1 VANFLFFRLIDI
13 CRFCADKQNKEMLKQ
28 KKKHIDLTTDF
39 LTIPEH
45 YESPLDLKKTQEA
58 IDLIKETFR
67 RGLAKALN
75 LSRVSAPIMVYAN
88 SGINDDLNGIER
100 PVSFPLGAT
109 GETGE
114 IVQSLAK
121 WKRMALAD
129 YDFEPGEGL
138 YANMNAVRPDE
149 LPDKFHS
156 LYVDQWDWERIM
168 GEDERNSKFLEYIV
182 QEIYTVIRD
191 TEKIVCEHYP
201 GLPEPYLPEKI
212 HFITAEALLQRYPD
226 KCPKERETA
235 LAKEFGAIF
244 IRGIGAPLSNG
255 KPHDGRAADYDD
267 WSTPAE
273 DGHPGLNG
281 DIIIYNRI
289 LDTAMELS
297 SMGIRVNREALLRQ
311 LKQKKEMHKTK
322 LYFHK
327 RLLNGELPQ
336 TIGGGIGQSRLCM
349 FFLRKVHIG
358 EVHSSIW
365 PDEIRKICRDHNIHL
380 L

>member
-1 VANFLFFRLIDI
+1 
-13 CRFCADKQNKEMLKQ
+13 MLKQ

-58 IDLIKETFR
+58 IDLIRENFR
-67 RGLAKALN
+67 SALAKNLN

-88 SGINDDLNGIER
+88 SGINDNLNGTER
-100 PVSFPLGAT
+100 PVSFPIGVT

-129 YDFEPGEGL
+129 YDFKPGEGL
-138 YANMNAVRPDE
+138 YTNMNAVRPDE

-156 LYVDQWDWERIM
+156 LYVDQWDWELIM
-168 GEDERNSKFLEYIV
+168 RKNERNRAFLEKIV
-182 QEIYTVIRD
+182 QKIYTVIQD
-191 TEKIVCEHYP
+191 TEKHVCEHYP
-201 GLPEPYLPEKI
+201 ELPEPYLPETI
-212 HFITAEALLQRYPD
+212 NFFTAEEVLRRYPD
-226 KCPKERETA
+226 KDPKERETA
-235 LAKEFGAIF
+235 LAKEFGAVF
-244 IRGIGAPLSNG
+244 IRGIGASLSNG
-255 KPHDGRAADYDD
+255 RPHDGRAADYDD

-289 LDTAMELS
+289 LDSAMELS
-297 SMGIRVNREALLRQ
+297 SMGIRVDPETLIHQ
-311 LKQKKEMHKTK
+311 LQVKKETHKTK

-365 PDEIRKICRDHNIHL
+365 PDAIRKICKDHNIHL

>member
-1 VANFLFFRLIDI
+1 
-13 CRFCADKQNKEMLKQ
+13 MLNQ

-67 RGLAKALN
+67 RNLAKALN
-75 LSRVSAPIMVYAN
+75 LCRVSAPIMVYAN
-88 SGINDDLNGIER
+88 SGINDYLNGTER

-129 YDFEPGEGL
+129 YDFDPGEGL
-138 YANMNAVRPDE
+138 YTNMNAVRPDE
-149 LPDKFHS
+149 VPDKFHS

-168 GEDERNSKFLEYIV
+168 RDDERNISFLESIV
-182 QEIYTVIRD
+182 KKIYEVIRN
-191 TEKIVCEHYP
+191 TEKAVCDYYP

-212 HFITAEALLQRYPD
+212 HFFTAEEVLQRYPD
-226 KCPKERETA
+226 KNPKDREIA
-235 LAKEFGAIF
+235 LTREFGAVF
-244 IRGIGAPLSNG
+244 IRGIGAALSNG
-255 KPHDGRAADYDD
+255 LPHDGRAADYDD

-273 DGHPGLNG
+273 DDHPGLNG
-281 DIIIYNRI
+281 DIIIHNKI

-297 SMGIRVNREALLRQ
+297 SMGIRVNRDALLRQ
-311 LKQKKEMHKTK
+311 LDIRNEMDKTK
-322 LYFHK
+322 LYFHQ
-327 RLLNGELPQ
+327 RLLNEELPQ

-349 FFLRKVHIG
+349 FFLRKAHIG

-365 PDEIRKICRDHNIHL
+365 PDEIRKICKEHNIHL

>member
-1 VANFLFFRLIDI
+1 
-13 CRFCADKQNKEMLKQ
+13 MLDQ

-58 IDLIKETFR
+58 IDLIRETFR
-67 RGLAKALN
+67 RALANALN
-75 LSRVSAPIMVYAN
+75 LCRVSAPIMVYAD
-88 SGINDDLNGIER
+88 SGINDYLNGTER

-129 YDFEPGEGL
+129 YDFEPGDGL
-138 YANMNAVRPDE
+138 YTNMNAVRPDE
-149 LPDKFHS
+149 IPDKFHS

-168 GEDERNSKFLEYIV
+168 RDEEKNISFLEDIV
-182 QEIYTVIRD
+182 TKIYAVMRN
-191 TEKIVCEHYP
+191 TEKIVCDCYP
-201 GLPEPYLPEKI
+201 ELPEPYLPEKI
-212 HFITAEALLQRYPD
+212 HFFTAEAVLRRYPD
-226 KCPKERETA
+226 KNPKERENA
-235 LAKEFGAIF
+235 LAKEYGAVF
-244 IRGIGAPLSNG
+244 IRGIGASLSNG
-255 KPHDGRAADYDD
+255 LPHDGRAADYDD

-289 LDTAMELS
+289 LNTAMELS
-297 SMGIRVNREALLRQ
+297 SMGIRVDREALLRQ
-311 LKQKKEMHKTK
+311 LHLRNEMNKSK
-322 LYFHK
+322 LYFHQ
-327 RLLNGELPQ
+327 RLLSGDLPQ

-349 FFLRKVHIG
+349 FFLRKAHIG

-365 PDEIRKICRDHNIHL
+365 PDEIRRICKEHNIHL

>member
-1 VANFLFFRLIDI
+1 
-13 CRFCADKQNKEMLKQ
+13 MLKQ

-45 YESPLDLKKTQEA
+45 YESPLDLKQTQEA

-67 RGLAKALN
+67 RSLARTLN

-88 SGINDDLNGIER
+88 SGINDYLNGIER
-100 PVSFPLGAT
+100 PVSFPIGIT
-109 GETGE
+109 RETGE

-138 YANMNAVRPDE
+138 YTNMNAVRPDE
-149 LPDKFHS
+149 MPDKFHS
-156 LYVDQWDWERIM
+156 LYVDQWDWELIM
-168 GEDERNSKFLEYIV
+168 RDHERHVLFLESIV
-182 QEIYTVIRD
+182 KKIYTVVRE
-191 TEKIVCEHYP
+191 TEKIVCEHYTQI
-201 GLPEPYLPEKI
+201 PEPYLPESI
-212 HFITAEALLQRYPD
+212 TFFTAEEALQRYPGLNS
-226 KCPKERETA
+226 KERETN
-235 LAKEFGAIF
+235 LAREYGAIF
-244 IRGIGAPLSNG
+244 IRGIGAPLSDGN
-255 KPHDGRAADYDD
+255 PHDGRAADYDD
-267 WSTPAE
+267 WSTPAD

-281 DIIIYNRI
+281 DIIIYNQI

-297 SMGIRVNREALLRQ
+297 SMGIRVDREALLLQ
-311 LKQKKEMHKTK
+311 LKLRKEMNKTK
-322 LYFHK
+322 LYFHQ
-327 RLLNGELPQ
+327 RLLNNELPQ

-365 PDEIRKICRDHNIHL
+365 PDEIRRICKEHNIHL

>member
-1 VANFLFFRLIDI
+1 
-13 CRFCADKQNKEMLKQ
+13 MLKQ
-28 KKKHIDLTTDF
+28 KKKYIDLTTDF

-45 YESPLDLKKTQEA
+45 YESPLDLKKTQVA
-58 IDLIKETFR
+58 IDLIRETFR
-67 RGLAKALN
+67 QSLARALN

-138 YANMNAVRPDE
+138 YTNMNAVRPDE

-168 GEDERNSKFLEYIV
+168 RDDERNHTFLNSIV
-182 QEIYTVIRD
+182 QKIYAVIRD
-191 TEKIVCEHYP
+191 TEKIVCKHYP
-201 GLPEPYLPEKI
+201 ELPEPYLPEKI
-212 HFITAEALLQRYPD
+212 HFITAEALLHRYPD
-226 KCPKERETA
+226 KDPKEREIA
-235 LAKEFGAIF
+235 IAKEFGAVF

-255 KPHDGRAADYDD
+255 VPHDGRAADYDD
-267 WSTPAE
+267 WSTEAE

-297 SMGIRVNREALLRQ
+297 SMGIRVNPEALIRQ
-311 LKQKKEMHKTK
+311 LKHKKEMHKTK

-365 PDEIRKICRDHNIHL
+365 PDEIRKICKDHNIHL

>member
-1 VANFLFFRLIDI
+1 MANFLFFRLIDI

-129 YDFEPGEGL
+129 YDFEPG
-138 YANMNAVRPDE
+138 
-149 LPDKFHS
+149 
-156 LYVDQWDWERIM
+156 
-168 GEDERNSKFLEYIV
+168 
-182 QEIYTVIRD
+182 
-191 TEKIVCEHYP
+191 
-201 GLPEPYLPEKI
+201 
-212 HFITAEALLQRYPD
+212 
-226 KCPKERETA
+226 
-235 LAKEFGAIF
+235 
-244 IRGIGAPLSNG
+244 
-255 KPHDGRAADYDD
+255 
-267 WSTPAE
+267 
-273 DGHPGLNG
+273 
-281 DIIIYNRI
+281 
-289 LDTAMELS
+289 
-297 SMGIRVNREALLRQ
+297 
-311 LKQKKEMHKTK
+311 
-322 LYFHK
+322 
-327 RLLNGELPQ
+327 
-336 TIGGGIGQSRLCM
+336 
-349 FFLRKVHIG
+349 KVFT
-358 EVHSSIW
+358 
-365 PDEIRKICRDHNIHL
+365 RT
-380 L
+380 

>member
-1 VANFLFFRLIDI
+1 
-13 CRFCADKQNKEMLKQ
+13 MLKQ

-45 YESPLDLKKTQEA
+45 YESPLDLKQTQEA

-67 RGLAKALN
+67 RSLARTLN
-75 LSRVSAPIMVYAN
+75 LSRVSAPIMVYAK
-88 SGINDDLNGIER
+88 SGINDYLNGIER
-100 PVSFPLGAT
+100 PVSFPIGVT

-138 YANMNAVRPDE
+138 YTNMNAVRPDE
-149 LPDKFHS
+149 MPDKYHS
-156 LYVDQWDWERIM
+156 LYVDQWDWELIM
-168 GEDERNSKFLEYIV
+168 RDHERHVLFLESIV
-182 QEIYTVIRD
+182 KKIYAVIRE
-191 TEKIVCEHYP
+191 TEKLVCEHYSQ
-201 GLPEPYLPEKI
+201 LPEPYLPENIK
-212 HFITAEALLQRYPD
+212 FFTAEEALQRYPGLSSKD
-226 KCPKERETA
+226 RETN
-235 LAKEFGAIF
+235 LAREYGAIF
-244 IRGIGAPLSNG
+244 IRGIGAPLSDG

-267 WSTPAE
+267 WSTPAN

-281 DIIIYNRI
+281 DIIIYNQI

-297 SMGIRVNREALLRQ
+297 SMGIRVDRDALLYQ
-311 LKQKKEMHKTK
+311 LKVRKETNKTK
-322 LYFHK
+322 LYFHQ
-327 RLLNGELPQ
+327 RLLNNELPQ

-365 PDEIRKICRDHNIHL
+365 PDDIRHICKEHNIHL